1 MVQRLLL
8 LTRPGLVATHWS
20 GLSMESLLDLGMSLP
35 STVGHNDH
43 EMPPK
48 HGQICGYEG
57 ALLTGSWPLPAAS
70 TKIKSWPLKDA
81 DLQRP
86 LQRSSGWRQ
95 KIRHSVLWEKPGK
108 TGLQIVRC
116 FQVKIFMSPNSCI
129 FPYLE
134 KYYCQESM
142 SGPGLSMFPGYP
154 LSSFPISVNLWAKY
168 L

>member
-81 DLQRP
+81 DLQCP

-95 KIRHSVLWEKPGK
+95 KNKALCALGK
-108 TGLQIVRC
+108 TQKNRPSDSQMFSGKDFYESKFVYLLVPRETLMSQANIWTWFSWLAPQQLSC
-116 FQVKIFMSPNSCI
+116 F
-129 FPYLE
+129 Y
-134 KYYCQESM
+134 
-142 SGPGLSMFPGYP
+142 
-154 LSSFPISVNLWAKY
+154 
-168 L
+168 